1 MVKALGYNWV
11 RLHDAGWEYTGWW
24 WLERTPGTWTFRDD
38 AIRRYRDQHLTILGQ
53 LGTAPTW
60 ASAAG
65 RFAGQQ
71 VNGVPVF
78 DRVEQAVAHAGPIH
92 ASVVFVPAPLVRQA
106 AIDAFHTYL
115 IDRHVTV
122 ITRDSRGG
130 DISAAC
136 GQLKGK
142 LEKK

>member
-1 MVKALGYNWV
+1 MNMKC
-11 RLHDAGWEYTGWW
+11 D
-24 WLERTPGTWTFRDD
+24 FK
-38 AIRRYRDQHLTILGQ
+38 
-53 LGTAPTW
+53 APT
-60 ASAAG
+60 
-65 RFAGQQ
+65 
-71 VNGVPVF
+71 
-78 DRVEQAVAHAGPIH
+78 
-92 ASVVFVPAPLVRQA
+92 QA

-142 LEKK
+142 LEKQETH